1 VRGQEG
7 CLEVKLLAIC
17 GCGCVCK
24 RKDSIFNSGWVIVNV
39 QTGRDNGIIGGQQR
53 GEDLCQHE
61 EGRPW
66 QEGVWRFVSGG
77 VVGYLLLLSPLH
89 QNSFVKPQFDTV
101 PGAI

>member
-39 QTGRDNGIIGGQQR
+39 QTGRDNGIIGVSR
-53 GEDLCQHE
+53 GVKICASMRKGGPGKREFGGLSA
-61 EGRPW
+61 
-66 QEGVWRFVSGG
+66 GV
-77 VVGYLLLLSPLH
+77 
-89 QNSFVKPQFDTV
+89 
-101 PGAI
+101 